1 MIRFSGGLPPHRSRL
16 HRLYESD
23 FPHLEYEIL
32 DRYTRVYNC
41 IAYTIGVTNRW
52 VWNEVDFN
60 KDGTAAYTEFI
71 RFYDLHGYEPTPD
84 EGQAEIC
91 IYGIITHGSID
102 VKHGSRKDGNWWY
115 SKMGSGDLLRHKEMD
130 VFRES
135 SYGEPLL
142 MFKKK

>member
-16 HRLYESD
+16 HRLYERA

-71 RFYDLHGYEPTPD
+71 RFYDLHGFEPTPD
-84 EGQAEIC
+84 ESQAEIC
-91 IYGIITHGSID
+91 IYGFITNGNID
-102 VKHGSRKDGNWWY
+102 VKHGSRKNGDWWY

-130 VFRES
+130 VFRGS

-142 MFKKK
+142 MFRRK